1 MVELILPRALHA
13 EIIAHARA
21 GAPEEVCGLVAGR
34 GSLATGLV
42 RARNVAP
49 SRLIDYI
56 VDDQTL
62 LQQFAFE
69 ARGEEMVA
77 IYHSHPASPA
87 FPSATDA
94 LRAYYPDAA
103 YIICSLEQ
111 PRRPVLRAFHLRQAE
126 PTPVEAAPDS
136 ALPVRDN
143 HSLRVRYDGGPYAGR
158 YDLYEVAT
166 RGWTWTACALQEI
179 ALVIV

>member
-1 MVELILPRALHA
+1 MVELILPRALYA
-13 EIIAHARA
+13 GIIAHARE
-21 GAPEEVCGLVAGR
+21 GAPEEVCGLLAGR

-49 SRLIDYI
+49 NRLIDYI

-69 ARGEEMVA
+69 EHGEEMIA

-103 YIICSLEQ
+103 YLICSLEQ
-111 PRRPVLRAFHLRQAE
+111 PQRPVLRAFHLEQAT

-136 ALPVRDN
+136 ALPVRGN
-143 HSLRVRYDGGPYAGR
+143 RTLRACYSGGPHLGR
-158 YDLYEVAT
+158 YDLYEVTAQAC
-166 RGWTWTACALQEI
+166 TWTACALQEI